1 METPELRFQPVY
13 KDERG
18 LFSAT
23 SLWNVNDKQLDKRW
37 LQVNTSVSDYKYTFR
52 GLHLQLEP
60 FAQTKYLNVIKG
72 KILDFV
78 VNCNEFHKEYGK
90 VYVFE
95 VDTDHAVYIP
105 KGYAHGILTLEDDTV
120 VQYFTDNV
128 YSPEKERSILWSSV
142 SGLEDSIREHLP
154 HFTPSYLTMSEKDT
168 NGIHFSE
175 VKLYSPVI
183 E

>member
-1 METPELRFQPVY
+1 METPELRFQPTH

-23 SLWNVNDKQLDKRW
+23 SLWNINDKQLDKRW
-37 LQVNTSVSDYKYTFR
+37 IQVNTSVSDHKYTFR

-78 VNCNEFHKEYGK
+78 INCNEFHKDYGK
-90 VYVFE
+90 LYVFE

-105 KGYAHGILTLEDDTV
+105 KGYAHGLLTLEDNTV
-120 VQYFTDNV
+120 VQYFTDNI
-128 YSPEKERSILWSSV
+128 YNSDKERSILWSSV
-142 SGLEDSIREHLP
+142 LGLEESIKEHLP
-154 HFTPSYLTMSEKDT
+154 SFSSSYLTISKKDT
-168 NGIHFSE
+168 NGIEFSK
-175 VKLYSPVI
+175 VKLYSPVVD
-183 E
+183 